1 MVYAAGEERESS
13 FRTGGREP
21 VSLYQVMGD
30 GGMKILKI
38 YSNNSFNNS

>member
-21 VSLYQVMGD
+21 VSLYQVMG
-30 GGMKILKI
+30 GGGNEDFKNL
-38 YSNNSFNNS
+38 FQ